1 MKQLYKKTYSHLHA
15 SDKTYLE
22 VLRMTDQYKKN
33 KKPVRFLLIAAIVA
47 LLVTTVYAASNAL
60 IALRIERKTGE
71 NTNESLSYAE
81 VHFDNTENVYL
92 EVGSVYPQSIPEG
105 YTYRF
110 VSNAAYGRQ
119 TIHYENGAGNYL
131 TYRICLGG
139 AGEMVDILEIE
150 KEEAVD
156 INGIQGVL
164 YTQKNGQ
171 IILWADEARG
181 FGFLIM
187 TDDPQVDLAA
197 LARSVAEGDPLTPT
211 RSDSTGKALEELG
224 DYVPSVLPDGFEEQT
239 VLGCPLEE
247 GGGWYSYVRKFYVNK
262 AENTRIYFEYE
273 TYAIDTESGYVDN
286 AETACSFYIPGCD
299 VLNGNVVGERVEING
314 MFALSSGSDIAWAD
328 TERHVVFH
336 LSSEDITPEQ
346 LLEIAR
352 SIRRADS

>member
-1 MKQLYKKTYSHLHA
+1 MKALYKKTYSHLHA
-15 SDKTYLE
+15 SEETYLE
-22 VLRMTDQYKKN
+22 VMNMTGKYKKTHN
-33 KKPVRFLLIAAIVA
+33 PVRTVLLAAAITT

-60 IALRIERKTGE
+60 IALRIEKKAGAGE
-71 NTNESLSYAE
+71 DSYAA
-81 VHFDNTENVYL
+81 VHFDSTEDVYL
-92 EVGSVYPQSIPEG
+92 ELGSVYPQSIPEG

-110 VSNAAYGRQ
+110 VSDAAYGRQ

-131 TYRICLGG
+131 TYQICLGG
-139 AGEMVDILEIE
+139 PGETVDILEIE

-164 YTQKNGQ
+164 YTQHNGQ
-171 IILWADEARG
+171 IILWADENQG

-187 TDDPQVDLAA
+187 TDDPQVNLPEM
-197 LARSVAEGDPLTPT
+197 ARNVAGGEPLTPT
-211 RSDSTGKALEELG
+211 RSDSTQKALEELG
-224 DYVPSVLPDGFEEQT
+224 DFVPGILPEGYEEET

-262 AENTRIYFEYE
+262 AQNTRIYFEYE

-299 VLNGNVVGERVEING
+299 ALSGNIVGQRTEIDG

-336 LSSEDITPEQ
+336 LSSEDITPEE
-346 LLEIAR
+346 LLEVAN
-352 SIRRADS
+352 SIQRADS

>member
-1 MKQLYKKTYSHLHA
+1 MKTLYKKTYSHLHA
-15 SDKTYLE
+15 SEKTYLE
-22 VLRMTDQYKKN
+22 VMNMTGTYKKTRN
-33 KKPVRFLLIAAIVA
+33 PVRTVLIAAAIIA

-60 IALRIERKTGE
+60 IALRIEKKAGAGE
-71 NTNESLSYAE
+71 DSYAA
-81 VHFDNTENVYL
+81 VHFDSTEDVYL
-92 EVGSVYPQSIPEG
+92 ELGSVYPQSIPEG

-110 VSNAAYGRQ
+110 VSDAAYGRQ

-131 TYRICLGG
+131 TYQICLGG
-139 AGEMVDILEIE
+139 PGETVDILEIE

-164 YTQKNGQ
+164 YTQHNGQ
-171 IILWADEARG
+171 IILWADENQG

-187 TDDPQVDLAA
+187 TDDPQVNLPEM
-197 LARSVAEGDPLTPT
+197 ARNVAGGEPLTPT
-211 RSDSTGKALEELG
+211 RSDSTQKALEELG
-224 DYVPSVLPDGFEEQT
+224 DFVPGILPEGYEEET

-262 AENTRIYFEYE
+262 AQNTRIYFEYE

-299 VLNGNVVGERVEING
+299 ALSGNIVGQRTEIDG

-336 LSSEDITPEQ
+336 LSSEDITPKE
-346 LLEIAR
+346 LLEVAN
-352 SIRRADS
+352 SIQRADS

>member
-1 MKQLYKKTYSHLHA
+1 MKVLYKKTYSHLHA
-15 SDKTYLE
+15 SEKTYLE
-22 VLRMTDQYKKN
+22 VMNMTGKYKKTRN
-33 KKPVRFLLIAAIVA
+33 PVRTILLAAAITA

-60 IALRIERKTGE
+60 IALRIEKKAGVGE
-71 NTNESLSYAE
+71 DSYAE
-81 VHFDNTENVYL
+81 VHFDSTEDVYL
-92 EVGSVYPQSIPEG
+92 ELGSVYPQSIPEG

-110 VSNAAYGRQ
+110 VSDVAYGRQ

-131 TYRICLGG
+131 TYQICLGG
-139 AGEMVDILEIE
+139 PGETVDILEII

-171 IILWADEARG
+171 IILWADENQG

-187 TDDPQVDLAA
+187 TDDPQVNLPDM
-197 LARSVAEGDPLTPT
+197 ARSVAGGESLTPT
-211 RSDSTGKALEELG
+211 RSNSTQKALEELG
-224 DYVPSVLPDGFEEQT
+224 DFIPGILPEGYEEET

-262 AENTRIYFEYE
+262 TQNTRIYFEYE

-299 VLNGNVVGERVEING
+299 ALSGSIVGQRMEING

-336 LSSEDITPEQ
+336 LSSEDITPEE
-346 LLEIAR
+346 LLEVAK
-352 SIRRADS
+352 SIQRADS

>member
-1 MKQLYKKTYSHLHA
+1 MKALYKKTYSHLHA
-15 SDKTYLE
+15 SEETYLE
-22 VLRMTDQYKKN
+22 VMNMTGKYKKTHN
-33 KKPVRFLLIAAIVA
+33 PVRTVLLAAAITT

-60 IALRIERKTGE
+60 IALRIEKKAGAGE
-71 NTNESLSYAE
+71 DSYAA
-81 VHFDNTENVYL
+81 VHFDSTEDVYL
-92 EVGSVYPQSIPEG
+92 ELGSVYPQSIPEG

-110 VSNAAYGRQ
+110 VSDAAYGRQ

-131 TYRICLGG
+131 TYQICLGG
-139 AGEMVDILEIE
+139 PGETVDILEIV

-171 IILWADEARG
+171 IILWADENQG

-187 TDDPQVDLAA
+187 TDDSQVNLPDM
-197 LARSVAEGDPLTPT
+197 ARSVAGGEPLPPT
-211 RSDSTGKALEELG
+211 RSNSTQKALEELG
-224 DYVPSVLPDGFEEQT
+224 DFVPGILPEGYEEET

-262 AENTRIYFEYE
+262 TQNTRIYFEYE

-299 VLNGNVVGERVEING
+299 ALSGSIVGQRMEIDG

-336 LSSEDITPEQ
+336 LSSKDITPEE
-346 LLEIAR
+346 LLEVAK
-352 SIRRADS
+352 SIQRADS

>member
-1 MKQLYKKTYSHLHA
+1 MKALYKKTYSHLHA
-15 SDKTYLE
+15 SEETYLE
-22 VLRMTDQYKKN
+22 VMNMTGKHKKTRNPLRT
-33 KKPVRFLLIAAIVA
+33 VLIAAAITA

-60 IALRIERKTGE
+60 IALRIEKNGGAGE
-71 NTNESLSYAE
+71 LSNAQ
-81 VHFDNTENVYL
+81 VHFDSTEDVYL
-92 EVGSVYPQSIPEG
+92 ELGSVYPQSIPEG
-105 YTYRF
+105 YFCRF
-110 VSNAAYGRQ
+110 VSDVAYGRQ

-131 TYRICLGG
+131 TYQICLGG
-139 AGEMVDILEIE
+139 PGETVDILEIV

-171 IILWADEARG
+171 IILWTDEIQG

-187 TDDPQVDLAA
+187 TDDPEVNLPDM
-197 LARSVAEGDPLTPT
+197 ARSVAGGEPLTLT
-211 RSDSTGKALEELG
+211 RSNSTQKALEELG
-224 DYVPSVLPDGFEEQT
+224 DFVPGILPEGYEEET

-262 AENTRIYFEYE
+262 TQNTRIYFEYE

-299 VLNGNVVGERVEING
+299 ALSGNIVGQRMEIEG

-336 LSSEDITPEQ
+336 LSSEDITPEE
-346 LLEIAR
+346 LLEVAK
-352 SIRRADS
+352 SIQRADS

>member
-1 MKQLYKKTYSHLHA
+1 
-15 SDKTYLE
+15 
-22 VLRMTDQYKKN
+22 
-33 KKPVRFLLIAAIVA
+33 
-47 LLVTTVYAASNAL
+47 
-60 IALRIERKTGE
+60 
-71 NTNESLSYAE
+71 
-81 VHFDNTENVYL
+81 
-92 EVGSVYPQSIPEG
+92 
-105 YTYRF
+105 
-110 VSNAAYGRQ
+110 
-119 TIHYENGAGNYL
+119 
-131 TYRICLGG
+131 
-139 AGEMVDILEIE
+139 MVDILEIE

-211 RSDSTGKALEELG
+211 RSDSTGKALKELG
-224 DYVPSVLPDGFEEQT
+224 DYVPAMLPDGFVEET

-262 AENTRIYFEYE
+262 EENTRIYFEYE

-299 VLNGNVVGERVEING
+299 VLNGNVVGERMEING

>member
-22 VLRMTDQYKKN
+22 VLHMTDQHKKN

-131 TYRICLGG
+131 TYQICLGG
-139 AGEMVDILEIE
+139 PGETVDILEIE

-164 YTQKNGQ
+164 YTQQNGQ
-171 IILWADEARG
+171 IILWADENQG

-187 TDDPQVDLAA
+187 TDDPQVNL
-197 LARSVAEGDPLTPT
+197 LEIARSVAGGEPLTPT
-211 RSDSTGKALEELG
+211 CSNSTQKALEELG
-224 DYVPSVLPDGFEEQT
+224 DFVPGILPEGYEEET

-262 AENTRIYFEYE
+262 TQNTRIYFEYE

-299 VLNGNVVGERVEING
+299 ALSGNIVGQRTEIDG

-336 LSSEDITPEQ
+336 LSSKDITPEE
-346 LLEIAR
+346 LLEVAK
-352 SIRRADS
+352 SIQRADS

>member
-1 MKQLYKKTYSHLHA
+1 MKTLYKKTYSHLHA
-15 SDKTYLE
+15 SEKTYLE
-22 VLRMTDQYKKN
+22 VMNMTGTYKKTRN
-33 KKPVRFLLIAAIVA
+33 PVRTVLIAAAIIA

-60 IALRIERKTGE
+60 IALRIEKKAGAGE
-71 NTNESLSYAE
+71 DSYAE
-81 VHFDNTENVYL
+81 VHFDSTEDVYL
-92 EVGSVYPQSIPEG
+92 ELGSVYPQSIPEG

-110 VSNAAYGRQ
+110 VSDAAYGRQ

-131 TYRICLGG
+131 TYQICLGG
-139 AGEMVDILEIE
+139 PGETVDILEIE

-164 YTQKNGQ
+164 YTQHNGQ
-171 IILWADEARG
+171 IILWADENQG

-187 TDDPQVDLAA
+187 TDDPQVNLPEM
-197 LARSVAEGDPLTPT
+197 ARNVAGGEPLTPT
-211 RSDSTGKALEELG
+211 RSDSTQKALEELG
-224 DYVPSVLPDGFEEQT
+224 DFVPGILPEGYEEET

-262 AENTRIYFEYE
+262 AQNTRIYFEYE

-299 VLNGNVVGERVEING
+299 ALSGNIVGQRTEIDG

-336 LSSEDITPEQ
+336 LSSEDITPKE
-346 LLEIAR
+346 LLEVAN
-352 SIRRADS
+352 SIQRADS

>member
-1 MKQLYKKTYSHLHA
+1 MKMLYKKTYSHLHA
-15 SDKTYLE
+15 SEKTYLE
-22 VLRMTDQYKKN
+22 VMNMTGKYKKTRN
-33 KKPVRFLLIAAIVA
+33 PVRTVLIAAAITA

-60 IALRIERKTGE
+60 IALRIEKKAGGAE
-71 NTNESLSYAE
+71 DSYAE
-81 VHFDNTENVYL
+81 VHFDSTEDVYL
-92 EVGSVYPQSIPEG
+92 ELGSVYPQSIPEG

-110 VSNAAYGRQ
+110 VSDAAYGRQ

-131 TYRICLGG
+131 TYQICLGG
-139 AGEMVDILEIE
+139 PGETVDILEIK

-164 YTQKNGQ
+164 YTQHNGQ
-171 IILWADEARG
+171 IILWADENQG

-187 TDDPQVDLAA
+187 TDDPQVNLPEM
-197 LARSVAEGDPLTPT
+197 ARNVAGGEPLTPT
-211 RSDSTGKALEELG
+211 RSDSTQKALEELG
-224 DYVPSVLPDGFEEQT
+224 DFVPGILPEGYEEET

-262 AENTRIYFEYE
+262 AQNTRIYFEYE

-299 VLNGNVVGERVEING
+299 ALSGNIVGQRTEIDG

-336 LSSEDITPEQ
+336 LSSEDITPEE
-346 LLEIAR
+346 LLEVAN
-352 SIRRADS
+352 SIQRADS

>member
-1 MKQLYKKTYSHLHA
+1 MKALYKKTYSHLHA
-15 SDKTYLE
+15 SEETYLE
-22 VLRMTDQYKKN
+22 VMNMTGKHKKTRNPLRT
-33 KKPVRFLLIAAIVA
+33 VLIAAAITA

-60 IALRIERKTGE
+60 IALRIEKKGGAGE
-71 NTNESLSYAE
+71 LSNAQ
-81 VHFDNTENVYL
+81 VHFDSTEDVYL
-92 EVGSVYPQSIPEG
+92 ELGSVYPQSIPEG
-105 YTYRF
+105 YSCRF
-110 VSNAAYGRQ
+110 VSDVAYGRQ

-131 TYRICLGG
+131 TYQICLGG
-139 AGEMVDILEIE
+139 PGETVDILEIV

-171 IILWADEARG
+171 IILWADEIQG

-187 TDDPQVDLAA
+187 TDDPEVNLPDM
-197 LARSVAEGDPLTPT
+197 ARSVAGGEPLTPT
-211 RSDSTGKALEELG
+211 RSNSTQKALEELG
-224 DYVPSVLPDGFEEQT
+224 DFVPGILPEGYEEET

-262 AENTRIYFEYE
+262 TQNTRIYFEYE

-299 VLNGNVVGERVEING
+299 ALSGNIVGQRMEIEG
-314 MFALSSGSDIAWAD
+314 MFALSCGSDIAWAD

-336 LSSEDITPEQ
+336 LSSEDITPEE
-346 LLEIAR
+346 LLEVAK
-352 SIRRADS
+352 SIQRADS

>member
-22 VLRMTDQYKKN
+22 VLHMTDQHKKK

-47 LLVTTVYAASNAL
+47 LLVTTVYAASTAL
-60 IALRIERKTGE
+60 IAIKIKRGTVGGE
-71 NTNESLSYAE
+71 DTAE
-81 VHFDNTENVYL
+81 VHFYSTEDVYL
-92 EVGSVYPQSIPEG
+92 ELGSIYPQSIPEG
-105 YTYRF
+105 YSYNF
-110 VSNAAYGRQ
+110 VSDVAYGRQ

-131 TYRICLGG
+131 TYQICLGG
-139 AGEMVDILEIE
+139 PGETVDILEIE

-156 INGIQGVL
+156 INGIQGVW
-164 YTQKNGQ
+164 YIQNSGDQ
-171 IILWADEARG
+171 IILWADEAQG
-181 FGFLIM
+181 FGFMIM

-224 DYVPSVLPDGFEEQT
+224 DYVPAMLPDGFVEET

-247 GGGWYSYVRKFYVNK
+247 GGGWYSYVRKFFVNK
-262 AENTRIYFEYE
+262 AGNTRIYFEYE

-299 VLNGNVVGERVEING
+299 VLNGNVVGERIEING